1 MSKSGTRRAR
11 RTPAQWE
18 ALLAEQA
25 RSGLS
30 QEAFCRLQ
38 GLGYS
43 TFCAWRARCGKRATG
58 RKPQRSVAPRATF
71 IELPSFAPPA
81 ATISNDTAL
90 HVELTLGHGWVLRI
104 GRR

>member
-1 MSKSGTRRAR
+1 MSKRAR
-11 RTPAQWE
+11 RTAAQWE

-30 QEAFCRLQ
+30 QESFCRSQ

-43 TFCAWRARCGKRATG
+43 TFCTWRARCGKRATG
-58 RKPQRSVAPRATF
+58 RKPQRSVAPHAAF
-71 IELPSFAPPA
+71 IELPSFVPPVA
-81 ATISNDTAL
+81 MIGNDTAL
-90 HVELTLGHGWVLRI
+90 HIELELGHGLVLRI